1 MKNNDSTKGAHTAHH
16 MMPSSEGDARA
27 LKITTWLTGIYF
39 MIELGIGIY
48 TGSIAVLSDAFHTF
62 SAVGGVLLA
71 LIAGK
76 IAIRPADRYKTF
88 GLMRAEIVGALVN
101 GVFLLVMAIIVMWMG
116 YNRLQNPIH
125 LPTTPMLIAAVGG
138 LITEIISLKLL
149 YTGQKTSLNIKGA
162 YWHVLQTFVGS
173 LIIIIAA
180 LTIRFTGFLEIDP
193 LLGMLFGIILI
204 YASWGI
210 IRDSLNVLLET
221 VPTDIDMDEV
231 KKDLQSIQGVK
242 DIHHQ
247 HAWAI
252 TSGKNIFSTHM
263 RLRDPSIAQSVL
275 EEANRIL
282 KEKFKFYF
290 ATIQIEEECTD
301 KGEATEIDIES

>member
-1 MKNNDSTKGAHTAHH
+1 
-16 MMPSSEGDARA
+16 MPSQAGDTRA

-39 MIELGIGIY
+39 LIELGIGIY

-62 SAVGGVLLA
+62 SAVGGVILA

-88 GLMRAEIVGALVN
+88 GLMRAEIVGALIN
-101 GVFLLVMAIIVMWMG
+101 GVFLLVMALIVMWMG
-116 YNRLQNPIH
+116 YNRLKNPIH
-125 LPTTPMLIAAVGG
+125 LPTTPMLIAAAGG
-138 LITEIISLKLL
+138 IITELISIKLL
-149 YTGQKTSLNIKGA
+149 YTAQKTSLNIKGA

-173 LIIIIAA
+173 LIIIVAA

-193 LLGMLFGIILI
+193 LLGMLFGIILL

-210 IRDSLNVLLET
+210 IKDSINILLET
-221 VPTDIDMDEV
+221 VPKEIDLDEV
-231 KKDLQSIQGVK
+231 KKVLQTIPGVK
-242 DIHHQ
+242 EIHHQ
-247 HAWAI
+247 HAWVI

-263 RLRDPSIAQSVL
+263 RLKDASDSQKVL
-275 EEANRIL
+275 DEANRIL

-290 ATIQIEEECTD
+290 ATIQIEEKCTD
-301 KGEATEIDIES
+301 KGEARDIDIEIASG